1 MEEEDSANG
10 GDLGLEV
17 LVEGAPV
24 KSADC
29 AGSEEEGTVSESSV
43 VKQSRAEILLGTH
56 THTHTHTHCSC
67 N

>member
-10 GDLGLEV
+10 GDLEV
-17 LVEGAPV
+17 MVEGAPV

-29 AGSEEEGTVSESSV
+29 AGSEEKGTVSEPSV
-43 VKQSRAEILLGTH
+43 VKQSRAKILLGTH
-56 THTHTHTHCSC
+56 THCSC